1 MNRLLIM
8 LQFVKVTDQRHSLFF
23 FFFSCYKM
31 ERARYYIEEE
41 RDGLLDSKIRVQS
54 CVDVEKM

>member
-1 MNRLLIM
+1 M

-23 FFFSCYKM
+23 LVLLLL
-31 ERARYYIEEE
+31 EGRARYYIEEE
-41 RDGLLDSKIRVQS
+41 RDGLLDSIIRVQS